1 MKLSWPRRS
10 LPAAA
15 SAVAPTQAI
24 QILEPFLVDAD
35 LLSDVGCVRTNNEDN
50 GRILRDPERGPGQDR
65 LLVMVADGM
74 GGHNAGEVASTLA
87 AETLVAAF
95 VNMQSDPAGALKQ
108 AVADANHRIY
118 TESEANPERNGMG
131 TTCTAL
137 LLQDNLAYSAHV
149 GDSRIYLLRNGGIYL
164 VTEDHSQVF
173 EMVKAGLITLGEA
186 RHHPDKNVI
195 TRALG
200 RQPRVEVAVWPQP
213 MPVHPGDGFLLCSD
227 GLCDVLE
234 DDEMNSVASAHNA
247 ADGCEELIRLA
258 KSRGASDNLTVAVLK
273 LVALHGA
280 NKTNADAD
288 PLSTRESNN
297 GSRPTRRVE
306 VQP

>member
-1 MKLSWPRRS
+1 MKLTWPKRARPVS
-10 LPAAA
+10 A
-15 SAVAPTQAI
+15 SKSAPTQAI
-24 QILEPFLVDAD
+24 QITEPFLVDAD

-50 GRILRDPERGPGQDR
+50 GRIMRDPNATPGHDR
-65 LLVMVADGM
+65 TLLVVADGM
-74 GGHNAGEVASTLA
+74 GGHNAGEVASALA
-87 AETLVAAF
+87 AETLESAF
-95 VNMQSDPAGALKQ
+95 PEMQKDPAQALKQ
-108 AVADANHRIY
+108 AVLEANRRVY

-137 LLQDNLAYSAHV
+137 LIQGSQAYSAHI

-173 EMVKAGLITLGEA
+173 ELVKAGVLTLQEA

-200 RQPRVEVAVWPQP
+200 RQPQVEVATWPQP
-213 MPVHPGDGFLLCSD
+213 MPVQPGDGFLLCSD

-247 ADGCEELIRLA
+247 ADACEELVRLA
-258 KSRGASDNLTVAVLK
+258 KSRHASDNITVAVVK
-273 LVALHGA
+273 LLPVTA
-280 NKTNADAD
+280 NKTPTEPNPLPPKDA
-288 PLSTRESNN
+288 NN

-306 VQP
+306 MES

>member
-1 MKLSWPRRS
+1 MKLSWPKRS
-10 LPAAA
+10 PYAAA
-15 SAVAPTQAI
+15 QAVAPTQAI
-24 QILEPFLVDAD
+24 QITEPFLVDAD

-50 GRILRDPERGPGQDR
+50 GRILRDPERGSGQDR

-87 AETLVAAF
+87 AETLETAF
-95 VNMQSDPAGALKQ
+95 PNMQRDPAETLKQ
-108 AVADANHRIY
+108 AVVEANHRIH
-118 TESEANPERNGMG
+118 TESEASPERNGMG

-137 LLQDNLAYSAHV
+137 LLQGNLAYSAHV
-149 GDSRIYLLRNGGIYL
+149 GDSRIYLLRSGGIYL

-173 EMVKAGLITLGEA
+173 EMVKAGVLTLPEA
-186 RHHPDKNVI
+186 RHHPDRNVI

-200 RQPRVEVAVWPQP
+200 RQPNVEVAVWPQP
-213 MPVHPGDGFLLCSD
+213 MPVQPGDGFLLCSD

-234 DDEMNSVASAHNA
+234 DDEMNSVASAHTA
-247 ADGCEELIRLA
+247 ADACEELIRLA

-280 NKTNADAD
+280 SKASVDPD
-288 PLSTRESNN
+288 PLLPRESNN
-297 GSRPTRRVE
+297 GSRPTRCVE
-306 VQP
+306 M